1 MKKRERLF
9 FNSKIEVRKS
19 SLHGWGLF
27 EKENINGGEF
37 IEECQY
43 ATLQLPITG
52 SINRYH
58 YSWPKS
64 EGQHHSDPE
73 MDFSRR
79 TIVFGYAAYYNCAK
93 TWDEKNVDW
102 YTDHDDDV
110 YVFKAVK
117 DIEKDEELCIY
128 YGDGFW
134 EETEPEAEKED

>member
-1 MKKRERLF
+1 MRNRLF
-9 FNSKIEVRKS
+9 LNSKIEIRKS
-19 SLHGWGLF
+19 PLDGWGLF
-27 EKENINGGEF
+27 AKEKIKNGEF

-52 SINRYH
+52 SINKYH

-93 TWDEKNVDW
+93 TWEERCVDW
-102 YTDHDDDV
+102 YTDHEDDI

-128 YGDGFW
+128 YGDAFW
-134 EETEPEAEKED
+134 KETEPEAEKED

>member
-1 MKKRERLF
+1 MKERLF
-9 FNSKIEVRKS
+9 LNKIEVKKS
-19 SLHGWGLF
+19 KISGYGLF
-27 EKENINGGEF
+27 AKKNIKVGEI

-43 ATLQLPITG
+43 ATIEEPIKGTI
-52 SINRYH
+52 SMYH

-73 MDFSRR
+73 MDFSQR

-102 YTDHDDDV
+102 YTDHNDDV

-128 YGDGFW
+128 YGDVFW
-134 EETEPEAEKED
+134 ENLNNSKEKEK